1 MAVATEAGLS
11 MPYVGNLEKGRGNPT
26 LDVVVALAR
35 ALRVDPAEL
44 VASDEDEPRSTID
57 DLFASLPP
65 VLVDYAQGRVMV
77 EPTERMAGR
86 LGLAP
91 DAMRM
96 LLVRAMAA
104 APQPIGRPLSK
115 VDCRRLLD
123 AYELILADPGDR

>member
-26 LDVVVALAR
+26 LDVVVALAG
-35 ALRVDPAEL
+35 ALDVDPAAL
-44 VASDEDEPRSTID
+44 VATDDEEPQTTID
-57 DLFASLPP
+57 DLFATLPP
-65 VLVDYAQGRVMV
+65 VLVDYAQGKVMV

-104 APQPIGRPLSK
+104 APPP
-115 VDCRRLLD
+115 V
-123 AYELILADPGDR
+123 